1 MSNESMDYL
10 IENVLAEI
18 TSCLHLVPGE
28 SLTEAGTMIEAAP
41 KIFLAGAGR
50 SGLIMRA
57 LGTRLMHL
65 GKTVYVVGESTT
77 PSIQAGE
84 LLILGS
90 GSGQTST
97 LLAIAQKA
105 KHQGAKILLFT
116 TNPSSPLANMA
127 DQSVALPAPS
137 LGDIEEERDLKSMQP
152 MGSLFEQSLLI
163 LCDTII
169 LWLMLRTGVSASQMR
184 VRHANLE

>member
-1 MSNESMDYL
+1 MDVL
-10 IENVLAEI
+10 IEKVLAEI
-18 TSCLHLVPGE
+18 KTCLNLISSENLAQAGE
-28 SLTEAGTMIEAAP
+28 LIEAAP
-41 KIFLAGAGR
+41 RIFVSGAGR

-65 GKTVYVVGESTT
+65 GKTVFVVGETTT

-97 LLAIAQKA
+97 LLVIAQKA
-105 KHQGAKILLFT
+105 QDRGAKILVFT
-116 TNPSSPLANMA
+116 TNPTSPLANRA
-127 DQSVALPAPS
+127 DQYVALPAPS
-137 LGDIEEERDLKSMQP
+137 LEDVNGGRDLKSIQP
-152 MGSLFEQSLLI
+152 MGTLFEQSLLI
-163 LCDTII
+163 LCDSII
-169 LWLMLRTGVSASQMR
+169 LWLMLRSGVSATQMR

>member
-1 MSNESMDYL
+1 MDYL
-10 IENVLAEI
+10 IEEVLAEI
-18 TSCLHLVPGE
+18 TSCLHLVSGD
-28 SLTEAGTMIEAAP
+28 SLAQAGTMIEDAP
-41 KIFLAGAGR
+41 KIFISGAGR
-50 SGLIMRA
+50 SGLMMRA

-90 GSGQTST
+90 GSGQTTT

-105 KHQGAKILLFT
+105 QSHGARILLFT
-116 TNPSSPLANMA
+116 TNPNSPLTKWA
-127 DQSVALPAPS
+127 DQTVALPAPS
-137 LGDIEEERDLKSMQP
+137 LGDVADGRDLKSMQP

-169 LWLMLRTGVSASQMR
+169 LGLMSRTGVSAAQMR
-184 VRHANLE
+184 ERHANLE